1 MSYNYYFG
9 TYKKPVFELIEKG
22 KIDQALTFIEHHR
35 SHDDLYDQHRAE
47 LYVLEAQCYQALN
60 DLRRS
65 EAILALAKQEIDVNN
80 LRGAIVCFYYC
91 TKAEEMIIRNQLQ
104 TAVKYLKL
112 AEEPAET
119 DCQRGIIELDFGFI
133 NYRQG
138 FFKASSRYAKKAR
151 RLLKDD
157 CGLLNENCRALVKY
171 SRKKH
176 RLLAK
181 ILPKSKPHQPSKFK
195 KLVTIGAE

>member
-9 TYKKPVFELIEKG
+9 TYKKPVFEFLEQG
-22 KIDQALTFIEHHR
+22 KVDQALIFIEHHR
-35 SHDDLYDQHRAE
+35 LHDDMCNRHRAE

-65 EAILALAKQEIDVNN
+65 EAVLTLAKQEIDDNN

-138 FFKASSRYAKKAR
+138 FIEASHRYAEKAR

-176 RLLAK
+176 HLLAK
-181 ILPKSKPHQPSKFK
+181 LLPQSEPHQPSKFK
-195 KLVTIGAE
+195 KLITIGAE